1 MTHKCAL
8 ALGVILICQFE
19 RCINMFTEDQAKEIL
34 LIMINDR
41 RANEPPFEIT
51 SIRLSERKDF
61 WIMQANVIEPYPK
74 YAGVYGYLLNNKT
87 GEIIVCGAD
96 QEPDNYIQDLYDIQE
111 AGDSLYV
118 LSCAVEDSKI
128 GLLNIK
134 KVFDINYK
142 QAIKLLRTETQ
153 WLQGKKRHLL
163 LCKKFFDD
171 LSVETSLELV
181 KNPNALV
188 LADDNY
194 VWRHGPV
201 KALNK
206 ELNITIKGSG

>member
-1 MTHKCAL
+1 
-8 ALGVILICQFE
+8 
-19 RCINMFTEDQAKEIL
+19 MFTQDQAKETL
-34 LIMINDR
+34 LIIINDR
-41 RANEPPFEIT
+41 RANKPPFEIT

-74 YAGVYGYLLNNKT
+74 YAGVYGYLLNNET

-111 AGDSLYV
+111 AGDCVYV
-118 LSCAVEDSKI
+118 LSCAEEDSKI

-134 KVFDINYK
+134 KVFDLNYK
-142 QAIKLLRTETQ
+142 QAIKLLRIETQ
-153 WLQGKKRHLL
+153 WFQGKKRHLL
-163 LCKKFFDD
+163 LCKKFLDD
-171 LSVETSLELV
+171 ACVGTSLELV

-194 VWRHGPV
+194 VWRYGPI
-201 KALNK
+201 KA
-206 ELNITIKGSG
+206 